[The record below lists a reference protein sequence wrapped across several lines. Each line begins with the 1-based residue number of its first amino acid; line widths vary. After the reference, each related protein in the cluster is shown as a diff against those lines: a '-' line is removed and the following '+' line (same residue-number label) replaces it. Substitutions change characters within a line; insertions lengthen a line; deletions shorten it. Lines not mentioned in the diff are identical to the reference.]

1 MTSLHHSAIS
11 FHFPISAAIDR
22 YLHFDNLN
30 KEDIMAQNGDAQPNE
45 NQNGGGPQTNEN
57 QKAASLEQETEVDEL
72 LRYRRTSKTPFV
84 IFLKDLSLV
93 CKLDSLGK
101 EILGLA
107 VPAVLALAADPVAS
121 LVDTM
126 FIGRLGAN
134 DIGAV
139 GVAIAIFNQLSRI
152 TMYPIVSIT
161 TSYVAEE
168 DTMERLGIE
177 AKEAEALM
185 IQNLEEG
192 AARNGET
199 KAATPENGETK
210 AATPSNGETEVATP
224 KNGALSFSLT
234 YPVAV
239 SIKSPSVTS
248 PKAAPRKRGKRNVP
262 SATTALI
269 MGTLLGV
276 AQALLLMFGSKVLL
290 RIMGVK
296 TDSPMYVPAT
306 QYLTLRALGAPAVLL
321 SLAMQGVFR
330 GFKDTRTPLYATAIG
345 DGMNVV
351 LDPIFIFVLHM
362 GVRGAAIAH
371 ALSQYLIA
379 LILFLRLI
387 QEVNIFAP
395 KLRELQ
401 FGRFLKNGFLML
413 SRVIA
418 VTSCVTF
425 AASLAARLGP
435 TPMAAFQICLQVWLT
450 SSLLADGLAVA
461 GQAILACAFAEKDLK
476 KAVET
481 AIRVSQMGLVA
492 GFGLLVLVGSG
503 LYFGAGVFTTDKN
516 VLHLMYLGIPFIAGT
531 QPINTFA
538 FVLDGVN
545 FGAADFAYTAYSMAS
560 LLASPLLFTL

>member
-1 MTSLHHSAIS
+1 
-11 FHFPISAAIDR
+11 
-22 YLHFDNLN
+22 
-30 KEDIMAQNGDAQPNE
+30 
-45 NQNGGGPQTNEN
+45 
-57 QKAASLEQETEVDEL
+57 
-72 LRYRRTSKTPFV
+72 
-84 IFLKDLSLV
+84 
-93 CKLDSLGK
+93 
-101 EILGLA
+101 
-107 VPAVLALAADPVAS
+107 
-121 LVDTM
+121 M

-177 AKEAEALM
+177 AKEAEALKL
-185 IQNLEEG
+185 QNLEEG
-192 AARNGET
+192 AARNAET

-210 AATPSNGETEVATP
+210 AATLNSI
-224 KNGALSFSLT
+224 
-234 YPVAV
+234 AV

-371 ALSQYLIA
+371 ALSQSLIA

-401 FGRFLKNGFLML
+401 FGRFLKNESGKLEKTKVQRNLVKARSLEGLGFLML

-476 KAVET
+476 KAVES

-545 FGAADFAYTAYSMAS
+545 FGAADFAYTAYSMIMMAIAS
-560 LLASPLLFTL
+560 ITSEYLLAKYRGYLGIWYALVIYMGLRTIAGVWRVGTATGPWRFLRAKTV

>member
-1 MTSLHHSAIS
+1 
-11 FHFPISAAIDR
+11 
-22 YLHFDNLN
+22 
-30 KEDIMAQNGDAQPNE
+30 MAQNGDAQPNE
-45 NQNGGGPQTNEN
+45 NQNGGDSQPNEN

-72 LRYRRTSKTPFV
+72 LRYRRTSKTP
-84 IFLKDLSLV
+84 LV
-93 CKLDSLGK
+93 CKLDSVRK

-161 TSYVAEE
+161 TSYVSEE

-177 AKEAEALM
+177 AKEAEAFKL
-185 IQNLEEG
+185 QNLEEG
-192 AARNGET
+192 AARNAET
-199 KAATPENGETK
+199 KVATPENGETK
-210 AATPSNGETEVATP
+210 VATP
-224 KNGALSFSLT
+224 NSI
-234 YPVAV
+234 AV

-262 SATTALI
+262 SATTALT

-276 AQALLLMFGSKVLL
+276 AQALLLMFRSKVLL

-351 LDPIFIFVLHM
+351 LDPTFIFVLHM

-371 ALSQYLIA
+371 ALS
-379 LILFLRLI
+379 R
-387 QEVNIFAP
+387 
-395 KLRELQ
+395 
-401 FGRFLKNGFLML
+401 
-413 SRVIA
+413 
-418 VTSCVTF
+418 
-425 AASLAARLGP
+425 
-435 TPMAAFQICLQVWLT
+435 
-450 SSLLADGLAVA
+450 
-461 GQAILACAFAEKDLK
+461 
-476 KAVET
+476 
-481 AIRVSQMGLVA
+481 
-492 GFGLLVLVGSG
+492 
-503 LYFGAGVFTTDKN
+503 
-516 VLHLMYLGIPFIAGT
+516 
-531 QPINTFA
+531 
-538 FVLDGVN
+538 
-545 FGAADFAYTAYSMAS
+545 
-560 LLASPLLFTL
+560 